1 MQISSNYSMNGVP
14 YETGS
19 VYFRP
24 STGIC
29 SEKHRG
35 SEGLYEKKIILCCVS
50 GKIGKVI
57 IDWNRNGKWQR

>member
-1 MQISSNYSMNGVP
+1 MQISSSYSMNGVP

-35 SEGLYEKKIILCCVS
+35 SEGLHEKREFYVAFLERLEKL
-50 GKIGKVI
+50 
-57 IDWNRNGKWQR
+57 

>member
-1 MQISSNYSMNGVP
+1 MQISSSYSMNGVP

-35 SEGLYEKKIILCCVS
+35 SEDLYERKRILCCVS
-50 GKIGKVI
+50 GKTGKVI
-57 IDWNRNGKWQR
+57 IDWNRNGK

>member
-35 SEGLYEKKIILCCVS
+35 SEGLHERKRILCCVS

-57 IDWNRNGKWQR
+57 IDWNRNGK